1 MRFDNVFKIVK
12 ELEFD
17 KEEILL
23 EEEDSKVYI
32 FRPSKLPKRFKNYDI
47 NKNFQIWLKEGARKF
62 KPNHLRIMID
72 VNLRIRCRP
81 DLKKKLL
88 TVFDNIFYGG
98 DPDAEIKILESE
110 HFDHYLNSLKVITY
124 LHQLLIVEQLYC
136 YEKESKYDP
145 PTLFLQ
151 GWVRQM
157 IDSPKEIDNLCMSVC
172 NRQPP
177 QQKYTCKE
185 DKKHK
190 KFQENLKPLWY
201 LDDFQTKLIK

>member
-17 KEEILL
+17 KEKILL
-23 EEEDSKVYI
+23 EEERSKVFI
-32 FRPSKLPKRFKNYDI
+32 FRPSKLSKRFDNY
-47 NKNFQIWLKEGARKF
+47 NVAKNFQIWLMEGDRRF
-62 KPNHLRIMID
+62 RPNHLRIMID

-88 TVFDNIFYGG
+88 AVFDNIFYGN
-98 DPDAEIKILESE
+98 DPDLEIKALENE
-110 HFDHYLNSLKVITY
+110 QFDHYLNPLRVITY
-124 LHQLLIVEQLYC
+124 LHQLFIAEQLYC
-136 YEKESKYDP
+136 YEKESRYDP
-145 PTLFLQ
+145 PTLFYQ

-177 QQKYTCKE
+177 QAKYTCKE
-185 DKKHK
+185 NRKHK
-190 KFQENLKPLWY
+190 KFQDNLKPLWY
-201 LDDFQTKLIK
+201 LEEFNSKLF